1 MSVLDFV
8 NLYVA
13 DAEKSVGLYNQLLGT
28 KPVSASPAFAM
39 YVLPNGLKFGLWARS
54 DVQPPAA
61 GTGGAEICFAVDG
74 DAAVAPAL
82 DAWKKLGLDIIQQP
96 TKMGFGLTFTAED
109 PDGNRLR
116 LFAPSQ
122 RG

>member
-1 MSVLDFV
+1 MSQLDFV

-13 DAEKSVGLYNQLLGT
+13 DAERSAGLYNQLLGA

-39 YVLPNGLKFGLWARS
+39 YVLPNGLKFGLWART
-54 DVQPPAA
+54 DVQPPATGA
-61 GTGGAEICFAVDG
+61 GGAEICFAVNG
-74 DAAVAPAL
+74 DAEVAPAL
-82 DAWKKLGLDIIQQP
+82 EAWKKLGLNIIQQP
-96 TKMGFGLTFTAED
+96 TKMDFGLTFTAED

>member
-13 DAEKSVGLYNQLLGT
+13 DAEKSAGLYTQLLGT
-28 KPVSASPAFAM
+28 KPVSASPDFAM
-39 YVLPNGLKFGLWARS
+39 YVLPSGLKFGLWARG
-54 DVQPPAA
+54 DVQPPVT
-61 GTGGAEICFAVDG
+61 GTGGGEICFSVTG
-74 DAAVAPAL
+74 DAEVTPSL
-82 DAWKKLGLDIIQQP
+82 ETWKNLGLRIIQQP
-96 TKMGFGLTFTAED
+96 TKMDFGLTFTAED

-116 LFAPSQ
+116 LFAPAR